1 MIDSLKL
8 ATRRLGWRD
17 VTLALLFCAGTVP
30 YSIAGMHEDGPKW
43 SIAAAIFFPLIFV
56 PLAWR
61 RVAPLAAVGATLAL
75 LLAHDAVFGEL
86 VRCGIVLPLSFFLA
100 FSVGAQLV
108 GRASWIG
115 LAGVLAIDLTICLYD
130 SSKGAP
136 LEAMWF
142 VTLIAVGV
150 WGAGRLLRSRSALT
164 RSLATRTSELREAR
178 DRRARLEVT
187 ADRARVSA
195 ELDELL
201 QRRLGELGALAE
213 AGEHNSDPV
222 AAAAA
227 LRQIETES
235 RDTLDQMRTV
245 VGVLRD
251 DSSGLPPAPQP
262 TIMHLEAL
270 LLQARGSESRLTV
283 EGSPRTLPAGVEL
296 SAYRIVE
303 HLLDALEDAP
313 VEVRVRFGDDALELA
328 VSGSARRPDAAAIK
342 RARERVQLHRG
353 TLSATARGG
362 RTEAVASLPML
373 AGA

>member
-17 VTLALLFCAGTVP
+17 IALAALFCAGSVAYIIGDIKNDAHKPST
-30 YSIAGMHEDGPKW
+30 
-43 SIAAAIFFPLIFV
+43 AAAIFFPLIFV

-61 RVAPLAAVGATLAL
+61 RVAPLAAVGATLGL
-75 LLAHDAVFGEL
+75 LLAHDAAFGEI
-86 VRCGIVLPLSFFLA
+86 VRCGIVLPLAMVLA
-100 FSVGAQLV
+100 FSAGAQLT

-115 LAGVLAIDLTICLYD
+115 LAGVLAIELTICLYD
-130 SSKGAP
+130 SSEGAP
-136 LEAMWF
+136 LAAMWF
-142 VTLIAVGV
+142 LIPIAVAV

-164 RSLATRTSELREAR
+164 RSLATRTEELREAR
-178 DRRARLEVT
+178 DRRALLEVT
-187 ADRARVSA
+187 ADRSRVSA

-201 QRRLGELGALAE
+201 QRRLSELGALAE
-213 AGEHNSDPV
+213 AGGQTSDPA

-227 LRQIETES
+227 LHEIETQS
-235 RDTLDQMRTV
+235 RQTLDQMRTV

-251 DSSGLPPAPQP
+251 DASGLPPAPQP
-262 TIMHLEAL
+262 TLMHLEAL

-283 EGSPRTLPAGVEL
+283 EGSPRALPAGVEL

-353 TLSATARGG
+353 TLSASARGG
-362 RTEAVASLPML
+362 RAEAVASLPMF

>member
-17 VTLALLFCAGTVP
+17 IALAVLFCAGSVAYITGDFKDHKP
-30 YSIAGMHEDGPKW
+30 ST
-43 SIAAAIFFPLIFV
+43 AAAILFPLIFV
-56 PLAWR
+56 PSAWR
-61 RVAPLAAVGATLAL
+61 RVAPLAAVGGTLGL
-75 LLAHDAVFGEL
+75 LLAHDAVFGAMI
-86 VRCGIVLPLSFFLA
+86 RCGVVLPLAFVLA
-100 FSVGAQLV
+100 FSAGAQLA

-115 LAGVLAIDLTICLYD
+115 LFGVLAIEVTICLYD
-130 SSKGAP
+130 TSKGATP
-136 LEAMWF
+136 VALLF
-142 VTLIAVGV
+142 LVPIAAGV
-150 WGAGRLLRSRSALT
+150 WGGGRLLRSRSGLA

-213 AGEHNSDPV
+213 AGEHTSDPAT
-222 AAAAA
+222 AAAAMK
-227 LRQIETES
+227 RIESES

-251 DSSGLPPAPQP
+251 DATGLPPAPQP
-262 TIMHLEAL
+262 TLMHLEAL
-270 LLQARGSESRLTV
+270 LLQARGSESHLTV
-283 EGSPRTLPAGVEL
+283 EGSPRALPAGVEL

-313 VEVRVRFGDDALELA
+313 VDVRVRFGDDALELA
-328 VSGSARRPDAAAIK
+328 VAGSVRRPDAAAIK

-353 TLSATARGG
+353 TLSSSARGG
-362 RTEAVASLPML
+362 RAEVVASLPMF